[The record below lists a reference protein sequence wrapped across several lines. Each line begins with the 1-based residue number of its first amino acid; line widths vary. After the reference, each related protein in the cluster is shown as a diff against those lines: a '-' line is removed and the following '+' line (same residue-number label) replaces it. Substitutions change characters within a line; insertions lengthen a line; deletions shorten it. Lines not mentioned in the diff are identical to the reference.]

1 MPINLQTFE
10 SGIDGRFFTS
20 QYIPLGLSALLDN
33 GVYLAPLVLLTGI
46 GMSDTLIF
54 KFFDSSFSQF
64 FISSYVSSPCSIGFL
79 GSIPLETSSS
89 AIACISNV

>member
-64 FISSYVSSPCSIGFL
+64 LFPHMLVHHVQLGFL
-79 GSIPLETSSS
+79 EVYRLKLHHQL
-89 AIACISNV
+89 